1 MKKMLSIL
9 LCIVLMSGLCACAEA
24 APAKPDPAK
33 TVKTAV
39 KIMHYGNYSD
49 IYAALRKAR
58 EKSAGYGGGGIKNNM
73 TAAVADTAAA
83 PGKGAAAP
91 EQTASPDYSATNVQ
105 VKGVDEGDIVKT
117 DGKYIYA
124 LKDNELLVYKPDGAN
139 TKLASRLTVS
149 TSDSAHPEEL
159 YVSGDRLAVVLATY
173 RIYNATVNS
182 ANIATPDIARPM
194 SEKVSVA
201 IYDISNPEAPKVLT
215 TLGQDGSFLNSRM
228 LNGKLYLVTN
238 YYVYGDGAK
247 EGDPK
252 TFAPCTY
259 VNDTATAMPAKS
271 IAILPVV
278 PQSSYAV
285 VCAYDL
291 EGGLSAGSLS
301 ILGGGSTL
309 YMNSENLYLA
319 DTEYGDTA
327 SAERKQS
334 VYTVVDHVCSN
345 TTTITAVSLS
355 GLTAAACGTVPGTL
369 CSSYSMDEYKGNL
382 RVATTNNSYSYS
394 VYTDK
399 TMGFENYK
407 YPNDNKTVNALYVL
421 DSGMNIVGRA
431 ENIAPGETIQSAR
444 FDGADA
450 YLCTFEQTDPL
461 FAYDLSNPK
470 SPVKLGE
477 MKITGFSDY
486 LHVWA
491 DGRLF
496 GLGQSA
502 TEKGQVTGMKMVM
515 FDVSDKANVSVKTSL
530 DLGDGYSQALY
541 DPNAILVSP
550 DKSLIGFPTDTGYVL
565 YSYSDGV
572 GFKKLASITGSDWD
586 SNMRGLYIDDYL
598 YIVGQGGVTVIDMAS
613 YGVVSTVKV

>member
-1 MKKMLSIL
+1 MNKTISIL
-9 LCIVLMSGLCACAEA
+9 LCAVLTAGLCACGG
-24 APAKPDPAK
+24 APTKPDPVE
-33 TVKTAV
+33 TVKSAV
-39 KIMHYGNYSD
+39 EIMHYGDYSD
-49 IYAALRKAR
+49 IYAALKKAR
-58 EKSAGYGGGGIKNNM
+58 EKSAGYGGGGIRN
-73 TAAVADTAAA
+73 TATVAAADTAAA
-83 PGKGAAAP
+83 PETGAAA
-91 EQTASPDYSATNVQ
+91 EQAASPDYSATNVQ
-105 VKGVDEGDIVKT
+105 VRGVDEGDIVKT

-139 TKLASRLTVS
+139 TKLASRLTVNA
-149 TSDSAHPEEL
+149 SDSAHPQEL
-159 YVSGDRLAVVLATY
+159 YVSGDRLAVVLANY
-173 RIYNATVNS
+173 GLCYNTAKAAGTATS
-182 ANIATPDIARPM
+182 DIGRPA
-194 SEKVSVA
+194 SEKVSAA
-201 IYDISNPEAPKVLT
+201 IYDISNPEAPKALT
-215 TLGQDGSFLNSRM
+215 TLGQDGSFLDSRM

-259 VNDTATAMPAKS
+259 VNETATAMPAKN
-271 IAILPVV
+271 IAILPVI
-278 PQSSYAV
+278 PRSSYAV

-291 EGGLSAGSLS
+291 EGGALAGSLS
-301 ILGGGSTL
+301 VLGGGSTL
-309 YMNSENLYLA
+309 YMNAESLYLA
-319 DTEYGDTA
+319 DTEYNDTE
-327 SAERKQS
+327 SAERTES

-355 GLTAAACGTVPGTL
+355 GLTAAACGSVPGTL
-369 CSSYSMDEYKGNL
+369 CGSYSMDAYNGNL

-399 TMGFENYK
+399 AMGFENYK
-407 YPNDNKTVNALYVL
+407 YPDENSTVNALYVL

-431 ENIAPGETIQSAR
+431 EKIAPGETIQSAR
-444 FDGADA
+444 FDGADV

-461 FAYDLSNPK
+461 FAYDLSDPK
-470 SPVKLGE
+470 NPVKLGE

-515 FDVSDKANVSVKTSL
+515 FDVSDKANIAVKTSL
-530 DLGDGYSQALY
+530 DLGEGYSQALY
-541 DPNAILVSP
+541 DPNAILVSA
-550 DKSLIGFPTDTGYVL
+550 DKNLIGFPTDTGYAL
-565 YSYSDGV
+565 YSYSDGA
-572 GFKKLASITGSDWD
+572 GFAKLASVTNSDWD
-586 SNMRGLYIDDYL
+586 GNMRGLYIGEYL

-613 YGVVSTVKV
+613 YGVVSTVKA